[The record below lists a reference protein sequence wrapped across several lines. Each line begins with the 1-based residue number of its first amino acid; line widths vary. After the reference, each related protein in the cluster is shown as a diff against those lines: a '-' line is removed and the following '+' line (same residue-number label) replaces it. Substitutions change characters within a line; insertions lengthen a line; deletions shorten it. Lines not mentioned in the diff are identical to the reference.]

1 MASQIR
7 HLRSGDADKRP
18 APEEMVYG
26 QLAVNYSADSRAVFF
41 KDSADG
47 VTKVGPTHVGPTAP
61 NLTPAG
67 SAGNSVGESWLDT
80 SDPAALILKIWD
92 GAQWSS
98 AAGVV
103 GPQGPAGPAGAD
115 GAPGADST
123 VPGPKGDPGAD
134 GAPGADSTVP
144 GPKGDPGADG
154 APGADSTVPGPAG
167 PAGADSTVP
176 GPQGPPGLDSSVP
189 GPQGPAGSPGAD
201 SVVPGPEGP
210 QGPAGPAGADSTV
223 PGPQGPPGLDSTVPG
238 PQGPAGADSTVPGP
252 QGPAG
257 ADGAAGPQGPAGP
270 TAVSTDAGNT
280 STLGTDGLIF
290 TPASGGSQWTDI
302 GGSLTPT
309 AGGSVGVDS
318 SSKFILGFDAFGG
331 AEIYYDGVD
340 GHLKLSPRET
350 FHTVLPNGY
359 LGIGIIPDSL
369 LHVGLGTPAGLRI
382 GYQDTSVN
390 YYDADTHN
398 FRTGD
403 GTQAI
408 TVDANLNL
416 TVAGLAGTGTE
427 MVVADGWGTLSRQPI
442 GSGPQGPAGADGAP
456 GAPGLDGAAGPQGP
470 AGPTAVSTDAG
481 NTSTL
486 GTDGLIYT
494 PTGAII
500 LPATLAEAAAGT
512 INTAFLSPETGVPKD
527 APGMTG
533 AALLPGG
540 ADALRPAAPVPGML
554 RWNTDPASL
563 NGNRVEVYDSV
574 YPAWRQLEYASQPQ
588 VTTTYTV
595 QQGEWLSGAILCD
608 DFIVPAGVTASVIGS
623 LYVYATGDVSIQ
635 GTLNGNE
642 LGTMGAASFATG
654 CPIGLQIYVG
664 PGFGIGGGSTTTG
677 GRRYTPQL
685 SLAGSGGAGGFCAN
699 GTGSDTA
706 GSSGLGGASGASLLI
721 RAQGSITVE
730 GTGSIGM
737 SGGPGQIFDRASNM
751 VVTGPGGG
759 SGGVVIFHA
768 NGNCTNIG
776 TIYARGG
783 YGEGPHNGGCG
794 GGGGGGGIVILQ
806 SDFGTSSLGYL
817 DVAGGP
823 GAPGVAATI
832 GGGGGG
838 GCGGRGGDSGAGAVA
853 DGSAGEGGF
862 YAKFGS
868 PF

>member
-47 VTKVGPTHVGPTAP
+47 VTKVGPTHVGATAP

-176 GPQGPPGLDSSVP
+176 GPQGPPGLDSTVP

-470 AGPTAVSTDAG
+470 AGPTAVSVDAG

-494 PTGAII
+494 PGVNTG
-500 LPATLAEAAAGT
+500 LFVPQD
-512 INTAFLSPETGVPKD
+512 SP
-527 APGMTG
+527 TG
-533 AALLPGG
+533 AAFMPASGDAGRPAGPGG
-540 ADALRPAAPVPGML
+540 MT
-554 RWNTDPASL
+554 RWNPDRGYMEVFTASAAGWNQLAYVDAPPVLPADFTFTTGTYSGTIVCNNCTVPADVTVYVDGTL
-563 NGNRVEVYDSV
+563 YIKAEGN
-574 YPAWRQLEYASQPQ
+574 
-588 VTTTYTV
+588 VTID
-595 QQGEWLSGAILCD
+595 GAINGVGLGSYGG
-608 DFIVPAGVTASVIGS
+608 AGYQTFIGS
-623 LYVYATGDVSIQ
+623 YVNGGSPNVLGPSGTGPCPGAATG
-635 GTLNGNE
+635 
-642 LGTMGAASFATG
+642 
-654 CPIGLQIYVG
+654 
-664 PGFGIGGGSTTTG
+664 GGKRSNVM
-677 GRRYTPQL
+677 Q
-685 SLAGSGGAGGFCAN
+685 SLLGSGGAAGFAALNGAVPGLQIASVCPGGHAGATFLVK
-699 GTGSDTA
+699 SA
-706 GSSGLGGASGASLLI
+706 GSIVSTGNINCTGLTPAMDRGQTAIASG
-721 RAQGSITVE
+721 G
-730 GTGSIGM
+730 
-737 SGGPGQIFDRASNM
+737 
-751 VVTGPGGG
+751 GGG
-759 SGGVVIFHA
+759 SGGVVILDAVKDCTNAGVIYCLGA
-768 NGNCTNIG
+768 NG
-776 TIYARGG
+776 
-783 YGEGPHNGGCG
+783 EGAHNDG
-794 GGGGGGGIVILQ
+794 GGGGGGAGGIIIVQ
-806 SDFGTSSLGYL
+806 SRVGTSTLGSC
-817 DVAGGP
+817 VVTG
-823 GAPGVAATI
+823 GAPGSSGATGP

-838 GCGGRGGDSGAGAVA
+838 GCGGFGGATQGWGSEGVA
-853 DGSAGEGGF
+853 ATT
-862 YAKFGS
+862 GS
-868 PF
+868 PL